1 MITDSRIYK
10 VSIAPIT
17 TEKSNAAMTQRNTVV
32 FKVALNAT
40 KDEIKAAAK
49 KILNVE
55 QVKSVRTLIVKGKTR
70 RTVHGI
76 GRRSD
81 WKKAYVTL
89 PEGVKIPDTTA
100 LEQSAEKES
109 K

>member
-10 VSIAPIT
+10 VIIAPIT

-40 KDEIKAAAK
+40 KDALKAAARRT
-49 KILNVE
+49 INVE
-55 QVKSVRTLIVKGKTR
+55 QGKIGRTLIVKGKTR

-89 PEGVKIPDTTA
+89 PEGIKIPDTTA

>member
-10 VSIAPIT
+10 VIIAPIT
-17 TEKSNAAMTQRNTVV
+17 TEKSTAAMERNTIV
-32 FKVALNAT
+32 FKVALDAT
-40 KDEIKAAAK
+40 KDEIKAAVK

-70 RTVHGI
+70 RTVHGT

-89 PEGVKIPDTTA
+89 PEGVKIPDITA
-100 LEQSAEKES
+100 LEQTAEKES

>member
-1 MITDSRIYK
+1 MITDSRIYH
-10 VSIAPIT
+10 VIINPIN
-17 TEKSNAAMTQRNTVV
+17 TEKSNAAMQRNTIV
-32 FKVALNAT
+32 FKVALDAT
-40 KDEIKAAAK
+40 KEEIKAAVK
-49 KILNVE
+49 KLLNVE

-70 RTVHGI
+70 RTAHGI

-100 LEQSAEKES
+100 LEQTAEKES

>member
-10 VSIAPIT
+10 VIIAPIT
-17 TEKSNAAMTQRNTVV
+17 TEKSNAAMQRNTIV
-32 FKVALNAT
+32 FKVALDAT
-40 KDEIKAAAK
+40 KDEIKAAVK

-55 QVKSVRTLIVKGKTR
+55 SVKSVRTLVVKGKTR
-70 RTVHGI
+70 RAVHGV

-100 LEQSAEKES
+100 LEQTADKES